1 MIAWDTLAFH
11 ERSVSPLLPPRPPT
25 GTSSHEQSDETNKND
40 PCTCHAPGFAM
51 NPIVESLLDPHRPT
65 FLFGCVPPGAG
76 TKLQDAEKIAS
87 SFADRGRT
95 LAVDG

>member
-1 MIAWDTLAFH
+1 
-11 ERSVSPLLPPRPPT
+11 
-25 GTSSHEQSDETNKND
+25 
-40 PCTCHAPGFAM
+40 M

-76 TKLQDAEKIAS
+76 TNLKDAEKIAS
-87 SFADRGRT
+87 SFADRGRA